1 MLTVNLRHLETFL
14 KIVELKSFTKAGEE
28 LHLTQPTVSKQM
40 VDLEASFD
48 IRLIDRTK
56 RGLALTRAGEIL
68 FRYAKDFLALQE
80 ETIAAIAAFKGLQ
93 RGTIRMGASNI
104 PGVYVLPPI
113 LKQFRERYAGIQVQ
127 LTISDTGD
135 VVDKVEQGD
144 LDLGF
149 VGAKDETRKL
159 AYQAFLDDLIVVIA
173 PSTYAD
179 TAQVEEVKHYP
190 MLVREAGSGTR
201 KCFDSALRKK
211 GIAPADL
218 QVIAE
223 LGDTQAIKEAVKQ
236 GMGVAYVSLRA
247 ITEELKNQS
256 LKVLKVEGIPSIK
269 RSFYTI
275 LKKGKS
281 QSPQVQAFLKTIH
294 EWRKNDKIRLVDGQ
308 HLQHMV
314 DVCR

>member
-1 MLTVNLRHLETFL
+1 MNLRHLETFL

-40 VDLEASFD
+40 VDLETSFG
-48 IRLIDRTK
+48 IRFIDRTK

-68 FRYAKDFLALQE
+68 FRYAKDFIALQE
-80 ETIAAIAAFKGLQ
+80 EAAAAIAAFKGL
-93 RGTIRMGASNI
+93 RLGTIRMGASNI

-113 LKQFRERYAGIQVQ
+113 LKLFRENYEGIQLQ

-135 VVDKVEQGD
+135 ITDKVEQGD
-144 LDLGF
+144 FDIGF
-149 VGAKDETRKL
+149 VGAKDETRKV
-159 AYQAFLDDLIVVIA
+159 AYQAFLDDLIVFVA
-173 PSTYAD
+173 PPTYAD
-179 TAQVEEVKHYP
+179 SIDIEEMKRCP
-190 MLVREAGSGTR
+190 LITREAGSGTR
-201 KCFDSALRKK
+201 KCFDLALRKK
-211 GIAPADL
+211 GIGPGDM
-218 QVIAE
+218 QIVAE

-247 ITEELKNQS
+247 VRDEVKNHS
-256 LKVLKVEGIPSIK
+256 LKVLNVDGIPGVK

-294 EWRKNDKIRLVDGQ
+294 EWRKNDTIPLFSSK
-308 HLQHMV
+308 HMF
-314 DVCR
+314 DACR